1 MYQLNNQEQW
11 DTDFFHTLMSDKRI
25 ISSKEA
31 KEIRTRLNDAG
42 ALPVLDNNFDWA
54 MLCISYCFVK
64 KLTDSPEKL
73 IPAPS
78 SSGGTE
84 IPSFQTCFQDYAR
97 LWLVL
102 LSDTLFKLNP
112 DKKVTKDDLYALIH
126 TLWHTGAVELEK
138 RWLANKACQESD
150 LEARKAFLNELTGFA
165 VKNAGIGNN
174 SMYSDDLQDKNTIS
188 DGIDLKNA
196 PAANRETGEKIVAA
210 LQSIGKGV
218 KSIAFLGEGVRY
230 DNYLVQFAD
239 YADWDRLHDKFC
251 SAMGIKADGSEVR
264 AEQHPG
270 LPHAWQIKLL
280 RPSDTWRQFAENEFQ
295 SALSQ
300 YRKSGKSFKLPVLI
314 GIDEAGNPVFDDL
327 AAAVHSFVAGKT
339 GSGKSVFVHSLLHSL
354 LQLNAPEYVQLA
366 ILDPKKTEYQDVM
379 QKYSNIYGGSIITD
393 SHEMDGVLRE
403 LVDEVERRN
412 DLLQAQGKKNIAE
425 LTEGQILPRY
435 IVVVIDEVANLLSK
449 NKEVEDLL
457 CQLAEKARS
466 AGIFLL
472 LSTQTPNSE
481 SFSQRLRAN
490 ITTRI
495 AFSVVNAKAAEIVL
509 GESGSGAEKLAG
521 SGDHL
526 VKWNGGKLRFL
537 HGYNI

>member
-1 MYQLNNQEQW
+1 LYQLNNQEQW
-11 DTDFFHTLMSDKRI
+11 DTDFFHTLMSEKRI

-31 KEIRTRLNDAG
+31 KEIRQRLSDAG

-54 MLCISYCFVK
+54 MLCIGYCFAK
-64 KLTDSPEKL
+64 KLTENPEKL

-102 LSDTLFKLNP
+102 LSETLFKLNP
-112 DKKVTKDDLYALIH
+112 EKKVTKDDLYTLIH
-126 TLWHTGAVELEK
+126 KLWHTGAIELEK
-138 RWLANKACQESD
+138 RWLANKACQETD
-150 LEARKAFLNELTGFA
+150 LEARKAFLNELVGLA
-165 VKNAGIGNN
+165 VKNAGIGND
-174 SMYSDDLQDKNTIS
+174 STHLDDVQDKNS
-188 DGIDLKNA
+188 NLNGIDLKNT
-196 PAANRETGEKIVAA
+196 PAATRETGEKIVAA
-210 LQSIGKGV
+210 LQSIGKGI
-218 KSIAFLGEGVRY
+218 KSITFLGKGVRY
-230 DNYLVQFAD
+230 DSYLVQFTE
-239 YADWDRLHDKFC
+239 YVDWDKLHDKFC
-251 SAMGIKADGSEVR
+251 SAMGIKADGSEIR
-264 AEQHPG
+264 AEQHSG

-280 RPSDTWRQFAENEFQ
+280 RPENTWQQFAQNEFQ

-300 YRKSGKSFKLPVLI
+300 YQYSNKAFKLPVLI
-314 GIDEAGNPVFDDL
+314 GVDETGNPVFADL
-327 AAAVHSFVAGKT
+327 TAAVHSFVAGKT

-354 LQLNAPEYVQLA
+354 LKLNPPEQVQVA
-366 ILDPKKTEYQDVM
+366 ILDPKKTEYQDFM
-379 QKYSNIYGGSIITD
+379 QTYSNIYGGSIVTD
-393 SHEMDGVLRE
+393 SNEMDSVLRE

-425 LTEGQILPRY
+425 LPTGQVSPRY
-435 IVVVIDEVANLLSK
+435 VVVVVDEVANLLSK

-490 ITTRI
+490 IPTRI
-495 AFSVVNAKAAEIVL
+495 SFSVVNAKASEIVL
-509 GESGSGAEKLAG
+509 GESGLRAEKLAG

-526 VKWNGGKLRFL
+526 VKWNDGKIQFL
-537 HGYNI
+537 HGYNV

>member
-1 MYQLNNQEQW
+1 MYQLSNQEQW

-54 MLCISYCFVK
+54 MLCIGYCFAK
-64 KLTDSPEKL
+64 KLTDNPEKL
-73 IPAPS
+73 ILAPS

-84 IPSFQTCFQDYAR
+84 IPSFQTCFQNYAR

-102 LSDTLFKLNP
+102 LSETLFKLNP
-112 DKKVTKDDLYALIH
+112 DKKVTKEDLYALIH

-150 LEARKAFLNELTGFA
+150 LEARKAFLNELVGLA
-165 VKNAGIGNN
+165 VRNAGIGND
-174 SMYSDDLQDKNTIS
+174 STYSDDLRGKNTVS
-188 DGIDLKNA
+188 NGIDLKNP
-196 PAANRETGEKIVAA
+196 PAAHREIGKKIAAA
-210 LQSIGKGV
+210 LQGIGKDV
-218 KSIAFLGEGVRY
+218 KSITFLCDGVRY
-230 DNYLVQFAD
+230 DTYLVQFAD
-239 YADWDRLHDKFC
+239 YVDWDKLHDKFC

-264 AEQHPG
+264 AEQHSG

-280 RPSDTWRQFAENEFQ
+280 RPEDTWRQFTENEFQ

-300 YRKSGKSFKLPVLI
+300 YQHSGKSFKLPVLI
-314 GIDEAGNPVFDDL
+314 GVDETGSPVFADL

-354 LQLNAPEYVQLA
+354 LQLNSPEYVQIA
-366 ILDPKKTEYQDVM
+366 ILDPKKTEYQDFM

-393 SHEMDGVLRE
+393 SNEMDGVLRE

-425 LTEGQILPRY
+425 LPAGRVSPHY
-435 IVVVIDEVANLLSK
+435 IVVMIDEVANLLSK

-526 VKWNGGKLRFL
+526 VKWNGGEVRFL